1 MQMVRIN
8 FTISSV
14 AVKVQCLRE
23 KGKTVTPS
31 WKSQAKG
38 EIVCM
43 TAVSL
48 RLSCETSLVMRSEK
62 RRMYSLAKG
71 ETLTLK
77 TGKRHEY
84 NAKNLSV
91 TPV

>member
-1 MQMVRIN
+1 M
-8 FTISSV
+8 
-14 AVKVQCLRE
+14 
-23 KGKTVTPS
+23 TPS

-38 EIVCM
+38 QIACM
-43 TAVSL
+43 TAVSF

-62 RRMYSLAKG
+62 RCMYMYSLAKG
-71 ETLTLK
+71 ETFTLK

-91 TPV
+91 SPV

>member
-1 MQMVRIN
+1 MEI
-8 FTISSV
+8 TS
-14 AVKVQCLRE
+14 
-23 KGKTVTPS
+23 KGRD
-31 WKSQAKG
+31 
-38 EIVCM
+38 
-43 TAVSL
+43 SL
-48 RLSCETSLVMRSEK
+48 YDSRLSCETSLVMRSEK

-71 ETLTLK
+71 DTLTLK